1 MSNYQ
6 EFDFK
11 IVDYKNEQVLSAYAL
26 KETPLTF
33 TPNVENLFYIRVL
46 WDFGD
51 GTYSTSLT
59 SKKYYDKAGKYDT
72 NLTIFDCYSNAIIS
86 NTIKTIDI
94 KDYLVNTFKIDF
106 EDASYYDNI
115 TWKNGKISG
124 PLIASATYPNNI
136 TPSSIF
142 YRISGSNSEYYFQDI
157 PDKFKHLRNTYSF
170 FDKIYNQ
177 TKKEYEY
184 VEIDKIEIDTIPVYA
199 KISNNNIILTDSSDV
214 LAFYVGL
221 SGNKKVYFKDDSVNK
236 LQIDLFFDR
245 RNNNIWD
252 NNLKISLS
260 ANIAANT
267 DVDNFSITSNGMDG
281 EFYAKNSFNIDTE
294 KFSNVDI
301 PFVIKVK
308 DLEHFTV
315 KNFQPLSASN
325 LAYTVLSSNE
335 VVSSQYYTISAKDS
349 FNGALRNTIRF
360 TSPNKIND
368 VKITVSGS
376 VSSVQ
381 GSVYSLNGETSLFD
395 VYPQNFLTIEKKNES
410 YDATEMFKDLRF
422 QEFLL
427 DDSMLFDEFMG
438 SIFGTLSSSYDTLGK
453 KIYEKI
459 TNFVQN
465 TQDIDRNEI
474 FSLISQMK
482 MVNAPNNV
490 FEDNSFTYPEK
501 IKRIL
506 DLFSISNNKLLGIEN
521 KFKENFDLRGYSSKS
536 VYGINLGNGINTA
549 TYVVSAGTPIVA
561 LEKFSNKY
569 SLLNTEQPVEYTT
582 TNIYTLSS
590 YNQNWGWPLV
600 LPDTFQFQDIE
611 KYYLFFEFVDTFD
624 NTLYDNTII
633 KDNTLYDM
641 LSTEN
646 GILRDSNNDPI
657 LDENG
662 DYIFSDYITPPY
674 KDFTMGIVLRDTLYQ
689 SLSLVK

>member
-1 MSNYQ
+1 
-6 EFDFK
+6 
-11 IVDYKNEQVLSAYAL
+11 
-26 KETPLTF
+26 
-33 TPNVENLFYIRVL
+33 
-46 WDFGD
+46 
-51 GTYSTSLT
+51 
-59 SKKYYDKAGKYDT
+59 
-72 NLTIFDCYSNAIIS
+72 
-86 NTIKTIDI
+86 
-94 KDYLVNTFKIDF
+94 
-106 EDASYYDNI
+106 
-115 TWKNGKISG
+115 
-124 PLIASATYPNNI
+124 
-136 TPSSIF
+136 
-142 YRISGSNSEYYFQDI
+142 
-157 PDKFKHLRNTYSF
+157 
-170 FDKIYNQ
+170 
-177 TKKEYEY
+177 
-184 VEIDKIEIDTIPVYA
+184 
-199 KISNNNIILTDSSDV
+199 
-214 LAFYVGL
+214 
-221 SGNKKVYFKDDSVNK
+221 
-236 LQIDLFFDR
+236 
-245 RNNNIWD
+245 
-252 NNLKISLS
+252 
-260 ANIAANT
+260 
-267 DVDNFSITSNGMDG
+267 MDG
-281 EFYAKNSFNIDTE
+281 EFYAENSFNIDSQ

-308 DLEHFTV
+308 DSEHFTV
-315 KNFQPLSASN
+315 KNFKPLSASN
-325 LAYTVLSSNE
+325 LVYTVLSSNE
-335 VVSSQYYTISAKDS
+335 VISSQYYTISAKDS
-349 FNGALRNTIRF
+349 FSGAIRNTIRF

-381 GSVYSLNGETSLFD
+381 GSAYSLNGETSVFD

-427 DDSMLFDEFMG
+427 DDSMLFDEFIG
-438 SIFGTLSSSYDTLGK
+438 SIFGTLTSSYDTLGK

-465 TQDIDRNEI
+465 IQDVDRNEI
-474 FSLISQMK
+474 FPLISQMK
-482 MVNAPNNV
+482 MLNTSNNV

-506 DLFSISNNKLLGIEN
+506 DLFSISNNKLLGIDN

-536 VYGINLGNGINTA
+536 VYGINLGDQINTN

-582 TNIYTLSS
+582 NTVYTLSS

-600 LPDTFQFQDIE
+600 LPDTFQFEDVE
-611 KYYLFFEFVDTFD
+611 KYYLFFEYVDTFD

-641 LSTEN
+641 LSGEN
-646 GILRDSNNDPI
+646 IIRDNDNDPI

-662 DYIFSDYITPPY
+662 NYIFSEYVTPSY

>member
-6 EFDFK
+6 QFDFK
-11 IVDYKNEQVLSAYAL
+11 IIDYKNEQVLSAYAL
-26 KETPLTF
+26 KETPLKF
-33 TPNVENLFYIRVL
+33 IPNVNNFTYIRVL

-59 SKKYYDKAGKYDT
+59 ANKYYDKHGKYDT

-86 NTIKTIDI
+86 NTIKTVNI

-115 TWKNGKISG
+115 IWKNGKISG
-124 PLIASATYPNNI
+124 PLIASATYPSNV
-136 TPSSIF
+136 TPSTIF
-142 YRISGSNSEYYFQDI
+142 YRISGSSSEYYFQDT
-157 PDKFKHLRNTYSF
+157 PDKFRHLRNTYSF
-170 FDKIYNQ
+170 FEKIYNQ
-177 TKKEYEY
+177 TKKQYEY
-184 VEIDKIEIDTIPVYA
+184 IEIDKIEIDTVPVYA
-199 KISNNNIILTDSSDV
+199 KISNNSITLTNSTDV
-214 LAFYVGL
+214 SAFYVGL
-221 SGNKKVYFKDDSVNK
+221 SGNKQVYFKDDSVNK
-236 LQIDLFFDR
+236 LQIDLFFDK
-245 RNNNIWD
+245 RNNNIWN
-252 NNLKISLS
+252 NNLKVSLS
-260 ANIAANT
+260 ANIIQNNE
-267 DVDNFSITSNGMDG
+267 VDNFSVTSNGMDG
-281 EFYAKNSFNIDTE
+281 EFYAENSFDIDSQ

-308 DLEHFTV
+308 DSEHFTV
-315 KNFQPLSASN
+315 KNFKPLSASN
-325 LAYTVLSSNE
+325 LVYTVLSSNE
-335 VVSSQYYTISAKDS
+335 VISSQYYTISAKDS
-349 FNGALRNTIRF
+349 FSGAIRNTIRF

-381 GSVYSLNGETSLFD
+381 GSAYSLNGETSVFD

-427 DDSMLFDEFMG
+427 DDSMLFDEFIG
-438 SIFGTLSSSYDTLGK
+438 SIFGTLTSSYDTLGK

-465 TQDIDRNEI
+465 IQDVDKNEI
-474 FSLISQMK
+474 FPLISQMK
-482 MVNAPNNV
+482 MLNASNNV

-506 DLFSISNNKLLGIEN
+506 DLFSISNNKLLGINN

-536 VYGINLGNGINTA
+536 VYGINLGDQINTN

-582 TNIYTLSS
+582 NTVYTLSS

-600 LPDTFQFQDIE
+600 LPDTFQFGDIE
-611 KYYLFFEFVDTFD
+611 KYYLFFEYVDTFD

-641 LSTEN
+641 LSGEN
-646 GILRDSNNDPI
+646 IIRDNDNDPI

-662 DYIFSDYITPPY
+662 NYIFSEYVTPSY

>member
-6 EFDFK
+6 QFDFK

-26 KETPLTF
+26 KETPLKF
-33 TPNVENLFYIRVL
+33 IPNVNNFVYIRVL

-59 SKKYYDKAGKYDT
+59 ANKYYDKPGKYDT

-86 NTIKTIDI
+86 NTIKTVDI
-94 KDYLVNTFKIDF
+94 KDYLVNTFRIDF

-124 PLIASATYPNNI
+124 PLIASATYPSNV
-136 TPSSIF
+136 TPSTIF
-142 YRISGSNSEYYFQDI
+142 YRISGSGSEYYFQDT
-157 PDKFKHLRNTYSF
+157 PDKFRHLRNTYSF
-170 FDKIYNQ
+170 FEKIYNQ
-177 TKKEYEY
+177 TKKQYEY
-184 VEIDKIEIDTIPVYA
+184 IEIDKIEIDTVPVYA
-199 KISNNNIILTDSSDV
+199 KISNNSITLTNSTDV
-214 LAFYVGL
+214 SAFYVGL
-221 SGNKKVYFKDDSVNK
+221 SGNKQVYFKDDSVNK
-236 LQIDLFFDR
+236 LQIDLFFDK

-252 NNLKISLS
+252 NNLKVSLS
-260 ANIAANT
+260 ANIIQNNE
-267 DVDNFSITSNGMDG
+267 VDNFSVTSNGMDG
-281 EFYAKNSFNIDTE
+281 EFYAEDSFNIDSQ

-308 DLEHFTV
+308 DSEHFTV
-315 KNFQPLSASN
+315 KNFKPLSASN
-325 LAYTVLSSNE
+325 LVYTVLSSNE
-335 VVSSQYYTISAKDS
+335 VISSQYYTISAKDS
-349 FNGALRNTIRF
+349 FNGAVRNTIRF
-360 TSPNKIND
+360 TSPTKMND

-381 GSVYSLNGETSLFD
+381 GSVYSLNGETSVFD

-427 DDSMLFDEFMG
+427 DDSMLFDEFIG
-438 SIFGTLSSSYDTLGK
+438 SIFGTLTSSYDTLGK

-465 TQDIDRNEI
+465 IQDVDRNEI
-474 FSLISQMK
+474 FPLISQMK
-482 MVNAPNNV
+482 MLNASNNV

-506 DLFSISNNKLLGIEN
+506 DLFSISNNKLLGINN

-536 VYGINLGNGINTA
+536 VYGINLGDEINTN
-549 TYVVSAGTPIVA
+549 TYVVSAGIPIVA

-582 TNIYTLSS
+582 NTVYALSS

-600 LPDTFQFQDIE
+600 LPDTFQFGDIE
-611 KYYLFFEFVDTFD
+611 KYYLFFEYVDTFD

-646 GILRDSNNDPI
+646 IIRDNDNDPI

-662 DYIFSDYITPPY
+662 DYILSEYVTPSY

>member
-6 EFDFK
+6 QFDFK
-11 IVDYKNEQVLSAYAL
+11 IIDYKNEQVLSAYAL
-26 KETPLTF
+26 KETPLKF
-33 TPNVENLFYIRVL
+33 IPNVNNFVYIRVL

-59 SKKYYDKAGKYDT
+59 ANKYYDKPGKYDT

-86 NTIKTIDI
+86 NTIKTVNI

-115 TWKNGKISG
+115 IWKNGKISG
-124 PLIASATYPNNI
+124 PLIASATYPSNV
-136 TPSSIF
+136 TPSTIF
-142 YRISGSNSEYYFQDI
+142 YRISGSGSEYYFQDT
-157 PDKFKHLRNTYSF
+157 PDKFRHLRNTYSF
-170 FDKIYNQ
+170 FEKIYNQ
-177 TKKEYEY
+177 TKKQYEY
-184 VEIDKIEIDTIPVYA
+184 IEIDKIEIDTVPVYA
-199 KISNNNIILTDSSDV
+199 KISNNNIILTNSTDV
-214 LAFYVGL
+214 SAFYVGL
-221 SGNKKVYFKDDSVNK
+221 SGNKQVYFKDDSVNK
-236 LQIDLFFDR
+236 LQIDLFFDK

-252 NNLKISLS
+252 NNLKVSLS
-260 ANIAANT
+260 ANIIQNNE
-267 DVDNFSITSNGMDG
+267 VDNFSVTSNGMDG
-281 EFYAKNSFNIDTE
+281 EFYAENSFDIDSQ

-308 DLEHFTV
+308 DSEHFTV
-315 KNFQPLSASN
+315 KNFKPLSASN
-325 LAYTVLSSNE
+325 LVYTVLSSNE
-335 VVSSQYYTISAKDS
+335 VISSQYYTISAKDS
-349 FNGALRNTIRF
+349 FSGAIRNTIRF

-381 GSVYSLNGETSLFD
+381 GSAYSLNGETSVFD

-427 DDSMLFDEFMG
+427 DDSMLFDEFIG
-438 SIFGTLSSSYDTLGK
+438 SIFGTLTSSYDTLGK

-465 TQDIDRNEI
+465 IQDVDKNEI
-474 FSLISQMK
+474 FPLISQMK
-482 MVNAPNNV
+482 MLNASNNV

-506 DLFSISNNKLLGIEN
+506 DLFSISNNKLLGINN

-536 VYGINLGNGINTA
+536 VYGINLGDQINTN

-582 TNIYTLSS
+582 NTVYTLSS

-600 LPDTFQFQDIE
+600 LPDTFQFGDIE
-611 KYYLFFEFVDTFD
+611 KYYLFFEYVDTFD

-641 LSTEN
+641 LSGEN
-646 GILRDSNNDPI
+646 IIRDSDNDPI

-662 DYIFSDYITPPY
+662 NYIFSEYVTPSY

>member
-6 EFDFK
+6 QFDFK
-11 IVDYKNEQVLSAYAL
+11 IIDYKNDQVLSAYAL

-33 TPNVENLFYIRVL
+33 IPNVENLFYIKVL

-59 SKKYYDKAGKYDT
+59 ANKFYTKPGKYDT

-86 NTIKTIDI
+86 NTIKTVDI
-94 KDYLVNTFKIDF
+94 KDYLVNTFKVDF
-106 EDASYYDNI
+106 DDVSYYDNI
-115 TWKNGKISG
+115 VWKNGKISG
-124 PLIASATYPNNI
+124 PMIVTATYPND
-136 TPSSIF
+136 TVPSSIF
-142 YRISGSNSEYYFQDI
+142 YRVSASNSGYYFQDT

-184 VEIDKIEIDTIPVYA
+184 VEIDEIEIDTVPVYA
-199 KISNNNIILTDSSDV
+199 KIENNNIVLTNSSDV
-214 LAFYVGL
+214 SAFYVGL
-221 SGNKKVYFKDDSVNK
+221 SGNRRVYFKDDSVNK
-236 LQIDLFFDR
+236 LKIDLFFDK
-245 RNNNIWD
+245 RNNDIWN
-252 NNLKISLS
+252 NNLRISLS
-260 ANIAANT
+260 ADIIEN
-267 DVDNFSITSNGMDG
+267 DEVDTFTITSNGMDG
-281 EFYAKNSFNIDTE
+281 EFYIQNSFNIDTQ

-301 PFVIKVK
+301 PFVVKIKDV
-308 DLEHFTV
+308 ENFTV
-315 KNFQPLSASN
+315 KNFEPLSASN
-325 LAYTVLSSNE
+325 LTYTVLSSND
-335 VVSSQYYTISAKDS
+335 VMSSQYFTISTKDC
-349 FNGALRNTIRF
+349 FDGAVRNTIHF

-376 VSSVQ
+376 VSTIQ
-381 GSVYSLNGETSLFD
+381 GNVYTLNGESSLFD
-395 VYPQNFLTIEKKNES
+395 VYPQNFLSIEKKNES

-427 DDSMLFDEFMG
+427 DDNVLFDDFIG

-465 TQDIDRNEI
+465 TQDVDKNEI

-482 MVNAPNNV
+482 MVQTPLNI
-490 FEDNSFTYPEK
+490 FENNSFTYPEK

-506 DLFSISNNKLLGIEN
+506 DLFSISNNKLLGIGN
-521 KFKENFDLRGYSSKS
+521 KFKENFDLKGYSSKDI
-536 VYGINLGNGINTA
+536 YGINLGDEINTS
-549 TYVVSAGTPIVA
+549 TYMVSAGIPIVA
-561 LEKFSNKY
+561 LEKFSNEY
-569 SLLNTEQPVEYTT
+569 FLLNTEQPVEYTT
-582 TNIYTLSS
+582 TNVYPLSS
-590 YNQNWGWPLV
+590 YDQNWGWPLV

-611 KYYLFFEFVDTFD
+611 KYYLFFNFIDKFD

-633 KDNTLYDM
+633 LDNTLYDM

-646 GILRDSNNDPI
+646 IILDNNNNPI

-662 DYIFSDYITPPY
+662 DYILAEYDTPSY
-674 KDFTMGIVLRDTLYQ
+674 KNFTMGVMLRDTLYQ

>member
-482 MVNAPNNV
+482 MVNTPNNV

>member
-6 EFDFK
+6 QFDFK
-11 IVDYKNEQVLSAYAL
+11 IIDYKNEQVLSAYAL
-26 KETPLTF
+26 KETPLKF
-33 TPNVENLFYIRVL
+33 IPNVNNFTYIRVL

-59 SKKYYDKAGKYDT
+59 ANKYYDKPGKYDT

-86 NTIKTIDI
+86 NTIKTVDI

-115 TWKNGKISG
+115 IWKNGKISG
-124 PLIASATYPNNI
+124 PLIASATYPSNV
-136 TPSSIF
+136 TPSTIF
-142 YRISGSNSEYYFQDI
+142 YRISGSSSEYYFQDT
-157 PDKFKHLRNTYSF
+157 PDKFRHLRNTYSF
-170 FDKIYNQ
+170 FEKIYNQ
-177 TKKEYEY
+177 TKKQYEY
-184 VEIDKIEIDTIPVYA
+184 IEIDKIEIDTVPVYA
-199 KISNNNIILTDSSDV
+199 KISNNSIIQTNSTDVS
-214 LAFYVGL
+214 AFYVGL
-221 SGNKKVYFKDDSVNK
+221 SGNKQVYFKDDSVNK
-236 LQIDLFFDR
+236 LQIDLFFDK

-252 NNLKISLS
+252 NNLKVSLS
-260 ANIAANT
+260 ANIIQNNE
-267 DVDNFSITSNGMDG
+267 VDNFSVTSNGMDG
-281 EFYAKNSFNIDTE
+281 EFYVENSFDIDSR

-308 DLEHFTV
+308 DSEHFTV
-315 KNFQPLSASN
+315 KNFKPLSASN
-325 LAYTVLSSNE
+325 LVYTVLSSNE
-335 VVSSQYYTISAKDS
+335 VISSQYYTISAKDS
-349 FNGALRNTIRF
+349 FSGAIRNTIRF
-360 TSPNKIND
+360 TSPSKIND

-381 GSVYSLNGETSLFD
+381 GSAYSLNGETSVFD

-427 DDSMLFDEFMG
+427 DDSMLFDEFIG
-438 SIFGTLSSSYDTLGK
+438 SIFGTLTSSYDTLGK

-465 TQDIDRNEI
+465 IQDVDRNEI
-474 FSLISQMK
+474 FPLISQMK
-482 MVNAPNNV
+482 MLNASNNV

-506 DLFSISNNKLLGIEN
+506 DLFSISNNKLLGINN

-536 VYGINLGNGINTA
+536 VYGINLGDQINTN

-582 TNIYTLSS
+582 NTVYTLSS

-600 LPDTFQFQDIE
+600 LPDTFQFEDIE
-611 KYYLFFEFVDTFD
+611 KYYLFFEYVDTFD

-641 LSTEN
+641 LSGEN
-646 GILRDSNNDPI
+646 IIRDNDNDPI

-662 DYIFSDYITPPY
+662 NYIFSEYVTPSY

>member
-6 EFDFK
+6 QFDFK
-11 IVDYKNEQVLSAYAL
+11 IIDYKDEQVLSAYAL

-33 TPNVENLFYIRVL
+33 IPNVQNLPYVRVL

-59 SKKYYDKAGKYDT
+59 ANKFYDKAGKYDT

-86 NTIKTIDI
+86 NTLKTVDI
-94 KDYLVNTFKIDF
+94 KDYLVNTFKVDF
-106 EDASYYDNI
+106 DDVSYYDNI
-115 TWKNGKISG
+115 IWKNGKISG
-124 PLIASATYPNNI
+124 PLIITATYPNDK
-136 TPSSIF
+136 TPSSLY
-142 YRISGSNSEYYFQDI
+142 YRISGSNSDYYFQDT
-157 PDKFKHLRNTYSF
+157 PDKFRHLRNTYSF
-170 FDKIYNQ
+170 FEKIYNQ

-184 VEIDKIEIDTIPVYA
+184 VEIDKIDINTVPVYA
-199 KISNNNIILTDSSDV
+199 KIAGSQITLTDSND
-214 LAFYVGL
+214 LAAFYVGL
-221 SGNKKVYFKDDSVNK
+221 SGNTRVYFKDDSVNK
-236 LQIDLFFDR
+236 LLIDLFFDKR
-245 RNNNIWD
+245 DNNIWD

-260 ANIAANT
+260 ANIIEND
-267 DVDNFSITSNGMDG
+267 DVEDFSITSNGLDG
-281 EFYAKNSFNIDTE
+281 EFYAKNSFNIDSQ
-294 KFSNVDI
+294 KFSNIDI
-301 PFVIKVK
+301 PFVIKIK
-308 DLEHFTV
+308 DSEHFTV
-315 KNFQPLSASN
+315 KNFDPLSASN
-325 LAYTVLSSNE
+325 LSYTVLSSNE
-335 VVSSQYYTISAKDS
+335 VVSSQYYTISTKDC
-349 FNGALRNTIRF
+349 FDGALRNIIHF
-360 TSPNKIND
+360 NSSNKIND
-368 VKITVSGS
+368 VKITVTGS
-376 VSSVQ
+376 VSSIQ
-381 GSVYSLNGETSLFD
+381 GSVYTLNGETSLFD
-395 VYPQNFLTIEKKNES
+395 VYPQNFLSIEKKNEN

-427 DDSMLFDEFMG
+427 DDSMLFDEFIG

-465 TQDIDRNEI
+465 TQDVDKNEV

-482 MVNAPNNV
+482 MLGTPNDV
-490 FEDNSFTYPEK
+490 FENNSFTYPEK

-506 DLFSISNNKLLGIEN
+506 DLFSISNNKLLGINN
-521 KFKENFDLRGYSSKS
+521 KFKENFDLRGYSSKTI
-536 VYGINLGNGINTA
+536 YGINLGDEINTT
-549 TYVVSAGTPIVA
+549 TYVVSAGVPIVA

-582 TNIYTLSS
+582 TTVFPLSS
-590 YNQNWGWPLV
+590 YNQSWGWPLV
-600 LPDTFQFQDIE
+600 LPDTFSFGDIE

-633 KDNTLYDM
+633 KDNTIYDM

-646 GILRDSNNDPI
+646 IIRDNNGDPI

-662 DYIFSDYITPPY
+662 DYILSEYNDPSY

>member
-6 EFDFK
+6 QFDFK
-11 IVDYKNEQVLSAYAL
+11 IIDYKNEQVLSAYAL
-26 KETPLTF
+26 KETPLKF
-33 TPNVENLFYIRVL
+33 IPNVNNFTYIRVL

-59 SKKYYDKAGKYDT
+59 ANKYYDKPGKYDT

-86 NTIKTIDI
+86 NTIKTVNI

-115 TWKNGKISG
+115 IWKNGKISG
-124 PLIASATYPNNI
+124 PLIASATYPSNV
-136 TPSSIF
+136 TPSTIF
-142 YRISGSNSEYYFQDI
+142 YRISGSGSEYYFQDT
-157 PDKFKHLRNTYSF
+157 PDKFRHLRNTYSF
-170 FDKIYNQ
+170 FEKIYNQ
-177 TKKEYEY
+177 TKKQYEY
-184 VEIDKIEIDTIPVYA
+184 IEIDKIEIDTVPVYA
-199 KISNNNIILTDSSDV
+199 KISNNSIIQTNSTDVS
-214 LAFYVGL
+214 AFYVGL
-221 SGNKKVYFKDDSVNK
+221 SGNKQVYFKDDSVNK
-236 LQIDLFFDR
+236 LQIDLFFDK
-245 RNNNIWD
+245 RNNNIWN
-252 NNLKISLS
+252 NNLKVSLS
-260 ANIAANT
+260 ANIIQNNE
-267 DVDNFSITSNGMDG
+267 VDNFSVTSNGMDG
-281 EFYAKNSFNIDTE
+281 EFYAENSFDIDSQ

-308 DLEHFTV
+308 DSEHFTV
-315 KNFQPLSASN
+315 KNFKPLSASN
-325 LAYTVLSSNE
+325 LVYTVLSSNE
-335 VVSSQYYTISAKDS
+335 VISSQYYTISAKDS
-349 FNGALRNTIRF
+349 FSGAIRNTIRF

-381 GSVYSLNGETSLFD
+381 GSAYSLNGETSVFD

-427 DDSMLFDEFMG
+427 DDSMLFDEFIG
-438 SIFGTLSSSYDTLGK
+438 SIFGTLTSSYDTLGK

-465 TQDIDRNEI
+465 IQDVDKNEI
-474 FSLISQMK
+474 FPLISQMK
-482 MVNAPNNV
+482 MLNASNNV

-501 IKRIL
+501 VKRIL
-506 DLFSISNNKLLGIEN
+506 DLFSISNNKLLGINN

-536 VYGINLGNGINTA
+536 VYGINLGDQINTN

-582 TNIYTLSS
+582 NTVYTLSS

-600 LPDTFQFQDIE
+600 LPDTFQFGDIE
-611 KYYLFFEFVDTFD
+611 KYYLFFEYVDTFD

-641 LSTEN
+641 LSGEN
-646 GILRDSNNDPI
+646 IIRDNDNDPI

-662 DYIFSDYITPPY
+662 NYIFSEYVTPSY

>member
-6 EFDFK
+6 QFDFK
-11 IVDYKNEQVLSAYAL
+11 IIDYKNEQVLSAYAL
-26 KETPLTF
+26 KETPLKF
-33 TPNVENLFYIRVL
+33 IPNVNNFVYIRVL

-59 SKKYYDKAGKYDT
+59 ANKYYDKPGKYDT

-86 NTIKTIDI
+86 NTIKTVDI

-106 EDASYYDNI
+106 EDVSYYDNI
-115 TWKNGKISG
+115 IWKNGKISG
-124 PLIASATYPNNI
+124 PLIASATYPSNV
-136 TPSSIF
+136 TPSTIF
-142 YRISGSNSEYYFQDI
+142 YRISGSGSEYYFQDT
-157 PDKFKHLRNTYSF
+157 PDKFRHLRNTYSF
-170 FDKIYNQ
+170 FEKIYNQ
-177 TKKEYEY
+177 TKKQYEY
-184 VEIDKIEIDTIPVYA
+184 IEIDKIEIDTVPVYA
-199 KISNNNIILTDSSDV
+199 KISNNSIIQTNSTDVS
-214 LAFYVGL
+214 AFYVGL
-221 SGNKKVYFKDDSVNK
+221 SGNKQVYFKDDSVNK
-236 LQIDLFFDR
+236 LQIDLFFDK

-252 NNLKISLS
+252 NNLKVSLS
-260 ANIAANT
+260 ANIIQNNE
-267 DVDNFSITSNGMDG
+267 VDNFSVTSNGMDG
-281 EFYAKNSFNIDTE
+281 EFYVENSFDIDSQ

-308 DLEHFTV
+308 DSEHFTV
-315 KNFQPLSASN
+315 KNFKPLSASN
-325 LAYTVLSSNE
+325 LVYTVLSSNE
-335 VVSSQYYTISAKDS
+335 VISSQYYTISAKDS
-349 FNGALRNTIRF
+349 FSGAIRNTIRF
-360 TSPNKIND
+360 TSPTKMND

-381 GSVYSLNGETSLFD
+381 GSVYSLNGETSVFD

-427 DDSMLFDEFMG
+427 DDSMLFDEFIG
-438 SIFGTLSSSYDTLGK
+438 SIFGTLTSSYDTLGK

-465 TQDIDRNEI
+465 IQDVDRNEI
-474 FSLISQMK
+474 FPLISQMK
-482 MVNAPNNV
+482 MLNASNNV

-506 DLFSISNNKLLGIEN
+506 DLFSISNNKLLGINN

-536 VYGINLGNGINTA
+536 VYGINLGDQINTN

-582 TNIYTLSS
+582 NTVYTLSS

-600 LPDTFQFQDIE
+600 LPDTFQFEDIE
-611 KYYLFFEFVDTFD
+611 KYYLFFEYVDTFD

-633 KDNTLYDM
+633 KDNTLYSM
-641 LSTEN
+641 LSGEN
-646 GILRDSNNDPI
+646 IIRDSDNDPI

-662 DYIFSDYITPPY
+662 DYILSEYVTPSY

>member
-6 EFDFK
+6 QFDFK
-11 IVDYKNEQVLSAYAL
+11 IIDYKNEQVLSAYAL

-33 TPNVENLFYIRVL
+33 IPNVENLFYIRVL

-59 SKKYYDKAGKYDT
+59 ANKYYDKAGKYDT

-86 NTIKTIDI
+86 NTIKTVNI

-115 TWKNGKISG
+115 IWKNGKISG
-124 PLIASATYPNNI
+124 PLIASATYPSNV
-136 TPSSIF
+136 TPSTIF
-142 YRISGSNSEYYFQDI
+142 YRISGSGSEYYFQDT
-157 PDKFKHLRNTYSF
+157 PDKFRHLRNTYSF
-170 FDKIYNQ
+170 FEKIYNQ
-177 TKKEYEY
+177 TKKQYEY
-184 VEIDKIEIDTIPVYA
+184 IEIDKIEIDTVPVYA
-199 KISNNNIILTDSSDV
+199 KVSNNNIILTNSTDV
-214 LAFYVGL
+214 SAFYVGL
-221 SGNKKVYFKDDSVNK
+221 SGNKQVYFKDDSVNK
-236 LQIDLFFDR
+236 LQIDLFFDK

-252 NNLKISLS
+252 NNLKVSLS
-260 ANIAANT
+260 ANIIENNE
-267 DVDNFSITSNGMDG
+267 VDNFSVTSNGMDG
-281 EFYAKNSFNIDTE
+281 EFYAENSFNIDSQ

-308 DLEHFTV
+308 DSEHFTV
-315 KNFQPLSASN
+315 KNFKPLSASN
-325 LAYTVLSSNE
+325 LVYTVLSSNE
-335 VVSSQYYTISAKDS
+335 VISSQYYTISAKDS
-349 FNGALRNTIRF
+349 FSGAIRNTIRF

-381 GSVYSLNGETSLFD
+381 GSAYSLNGETSVFD

-427 DDSMLFDEFMG
+427 DDSMLFDEFIG
-438 SIFGTLSSSYDTLGK
+438 SIFGTLTSSYDTLGK

-465 TQDIDRNEI
+465 IQDVDRNEI
-474 FSLISQMK
+474 FPLISQMK
-482 MVNAPNNV
+482 MLNTSNNV

-506 DLFSISNNKLLGIEN
+506 DLFSISNNKLLGIDN

-536 VYGINLGNGINTA
+536 VYGINLGDQINTN

-582 TNIYTLSS
+582 NTVYTLSS

-600 LPDTFQFQDIE
+600 LPDTFQFEDVE
-611 KYYLFFEFVDTFD
+611 KYYLFFEYVDTFD

-641 LSTEN
+641 LSGEN
-646 GILRDSNNDPI
+646 IIRDNDNDPI

-662 DYIFSDYITPPY
+662 NYIFSEYVTPSY

>member
-86 NTIKTIDI
+86 NTIKTVDI

-482 MVNAPNNV
+482 MVNAPNNI

>member
-6 EFDFK
+6 QFDFK

-26 KETPLTF
+26 KETPLKF
-33 TPNVENLFYIRVL
+33 IPNVNNFVYIRVL

-59 SKKYYDKAGKYDT
+59 ANKYYDKPGKYDT

-86 NTIKTIDI
+86 NTIKTVDI
-94 KDYLVNTFKIDF
+94 KDYLVNTFRIDF

-124 PLIASATYPNNI
+124 PLIASATYPSNV
-136 TPSSIF
+136 TPSTIF
-142 YRISGSNSEYYFQDI
+142 YRISGSGSEYYFQDT
-157 PDKFKHLRNTYSF
+157 PDKFRHLRNTYSF
-170 FDKIYNQ
+170 FEKIYNQ
-177 TKKEYEY
+177 TKKQYEY
-184 VEIDKIEIDTIPVYA
+184 IEIDKIEIDTVPVYA
-199 KISNNNIILTDSSDV
+199 KISNNSITLTNSTDV
-214 LAFYVGL
+214 SAFYVGL
-221 SGNKKVYFKDDSVNK
+221 SGNKQVYFKDDSVNK
-236 LQIDLFFDR
+236 LQIDLFFDK

-252 NNLKISLS
+252 NNLKVSLS
-260 ANIAANT
+260 ANIIQNNE
-267 DVDNFSITSNGMDG
+267 VDNFSVTSNGMDG
-281 EFYAKNSFNIDTE
+281 EFYAEDSFNIDSQ

-308 DLEHFTV
+308 DSEHFTV
-315 KNFQPLSASN
+315 KNFKPLSASN
-325 LAYTVLSSNE
+325 LVYTVLSSDD
-335 VVSSQYYTISAKDS
+335 VISSQYYTISAKDS
-349 FNGALRNTIRF
+349 FNGAVRNTIRF
-360 TSPNKIND
+360 TSPTKMND

-381 GSVYSLNGETSLFD
+381 GSVYSLNGETSVFD

-427 DDSMLFDEFMG
+427 DDSMLFDEFIG
-438 SIFGTLSSSYDTLGK
+438 SIFGTLTSSYDTLGK

-465 TQDIDRNEI
+465 IQDVDRNEI
-474 FSLISQMK
+474 FPLISQMK
-482 MVNAPNNV
+482 MLNASNNV

-506 DLFSISNNKLLGIEN
+506 DLFSISNNKLLGINN

-536 VYGINLGNGINTA
+536 VYGINLGDEINTN

-582 TNIYTLSS
+582 NTVYALSS

-600 LPDTFQFQDIE
+600 LPDTFQFGDIE
-611 KYYLFFEFVDTFD
+611 KYYLFFEYVDTFD

-646 GILRDSNNDPI
+646 IIRDNDNDPI

-662 DYIFSDYITPPY
+662 NYILNEYTTPSY

>member
-86 NTIKTIDI
+86 NTIKTVDI

-381 GSVYSLNGETSLFD
+381 GSAYSLNGETSLFD
-395 VYPQNFLTIEKKNES
+395 VYPQNFLMIEKKNES

-482 MVNAPNNV
+482 MVNTPNNV